1 MIQTFQG
8 KIKWI
13 DLVNPSSEE
22 IEQLKKEFNLH
33 PIIIEELKAPSNR
46 ARAAFYEDYLY
57 LVTHFPNWNPKL
69 QTSEPYELDF
79 IISRNYLITASY
91 QPETDMR
98 RELLEQVC
106 SKEFEEKYL
115 NGTTV
120 ELLYFI
126 ILNFLEFTMREIAHI
141 NEKLED
147 VGNLIFKSRS
157 KIVIEKI
164 AAIKK
169 DILDF
174 RRIYRFLKNILN
186 SLDRVGPR
194 ILGEENRIYFDD
206 LLGESLKVEDAI
218 ENFADTI
225 NSLENTYNSLVQN
238 RINLLT
244 RIYTILSFITWPTLL
259 IISSFQMNAKH
270 APIVGLPYD
279 YFILVGVAFIPSI
292 IFYIILKMKR
302 LI

>member
-13 DLVNPSSEE
+13 DLVNPSEEE
-22 IEQLKKEFNLH
+22 INALKTEFKLH
-33 PIIIEELKAPSNR
+33 PIIMEELKGPSSR
-46 ARAAFYEDYLY
+46 AKVAFYNNYLY
-57 LVTHFPNWNPKL
+57 FVSHFPNWNPKL

-79 IISRNYLITASY
+79 IISKDFLITASY

-98 RELLEQVC
+98 QELLEQVC
-106 SKEFEEKYL
+106 SREFEEKYL

-126 ILNFLEFTMREIAHI
+126 ILNFLEFTAREIAHI
-141 NEKLED
+141 NDKLEEIS
-147 VGNLIFKSRS
+147 NLIFKTRS
-157 KIVIEKI
+157 QLLIEKI
-164 AAIKK
+164 AATKR

-174 RRIYRFLKNILN
+174 RRIYRFLKNILS
-186 SLDRVGPR
+186 SLSRLGPR
-194 ILGEENRIYFDD
+194 VLGEETRIYFDD

-238 RINLLT
+238 RINSFT
-244 RIYTILSFITWPTLL
+244 RIYTLLSFVTWPTLI
-259 IISSFQMNAKH
+259 IISSFQMNAKY

-279 YFILVGVAFIPSI
+279 YFILVGLAFLPSL
-292 IFYIILKMKR
+292 IFYLILKRKK